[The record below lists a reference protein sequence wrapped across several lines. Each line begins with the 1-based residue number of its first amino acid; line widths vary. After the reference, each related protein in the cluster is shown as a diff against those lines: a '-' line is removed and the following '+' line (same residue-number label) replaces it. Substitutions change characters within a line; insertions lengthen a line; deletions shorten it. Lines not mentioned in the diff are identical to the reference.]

1 MQDVNHLHDLVE
13 GGELIIWAS
22 AEISATI
29 IAASVPVLRTLVK
42 GLSTARYGGRSDG
55 YFQSGSVADN
65 HRSRGPRSNIPN
77 VVTVTAH
84 DKRANTSVSPDG
96 SSDRSILD
104 NTPGKIMRTEE
115 IAISF
120 ADRGD
125 EASLNYEMHDL
136 EGMNRQRK

>member
-1 MQDVNHLHDLVE
+1 ME

-22 AEISATI
+22 TEISATI

-42 GLSTARYGGRSDG
+42 GLSTARYGGRSNG
-55 YFQSGSVADN
+55 YFQSGSGTDN
-65 HRSRGPRSNIPN
+65 RKSRGPRSNVPN
-77 VVTVTAH
+77 VVTVSAH
-84 DKRANTSVSPDG
+84 EKRSNNGVSPDA
-96 SSDRSILD
+96 SSDRSILE

-125 EASLNYEMHDL
+125 EASFNYEMQDL
-136 EGMNRQRK
+136 GGVHRQRN